1 MEGKRTAEGLRGMEE
16 RGVEW
21 SGVKWTGVEKW
32 REKGDL
38 RGVECIKVGEG
49 GGEERKQ
56 ESRI

>member
-1 MEGKRTAEGLRGMEE
+1 M
-16 RGVEW
+16 
-21 SGVKWTGVEKW
+21 KWTGLEKW

-38 RGVECIKVGEG
+38 RGVECSKVGEG